1 MVAWMG
7 AEPVVEAIGV
17 WRRFGSGLAATDA
30 LRDVSCR
37 IYPGDLIA
45 LIGPSGSGKSTLL
58 HVLAGLDKPTR
69 GTVRWPALGGE
80 NQLRPAKVSFIF
92 QGPSLLA
99 PLSVAENVRLPLV
112 LAGATERQAAEIA
125 SRALETMH
133 MADVRDKLPEEI
145 SGGQAQ
151 RVAVV
156 RALVTGPALLLAD
169 EPTGQL
175 DSATANEV
183 VSALVDEVRTL
194 GAAAL
199 VATHDPRV
207 AQQFSLT
214 WTIRAGRLNA
224 GTSCSI

>member
-1 MVAWMG
+1 
-7 AEPVVEAIGV
+7 
-17 WRRFGSGLAATDA
+17 
-30 LRDVSCR
+30 
-37 IYPGDLIA
+37 
-45 LIGPSGSGKSTLL
+45 
-58 HVLAGLDKPTR
+58 
-69 GTVRWPALGGE
+69 
-80 NQLRPAKVSFIF
+80 
-92 QGPSLLA
+92 
-99 PLSVAENVRLPLV
+99 
-112 LAGATERQAAEIA
+112 A